1 MMDEASE
8 HPAGGRR
15 RRFFLRKHV
24 SEMLVANAD
33 VQVKIGIEVGASYER
48 TAGRV
53 AGLGSG
59 RLAGNA
65 PRPWRARGGAQA
77 TPRDSESA

>member
-8 HPAGGRR
+8 HPAGGR

-48 TAGRV
+48 TTGR
-53 AGLGSG
+53 
-59 RLAGNA
+59 
-65 PRPWRARGGAQA
+65 
-77 TPRDSESA
+77 